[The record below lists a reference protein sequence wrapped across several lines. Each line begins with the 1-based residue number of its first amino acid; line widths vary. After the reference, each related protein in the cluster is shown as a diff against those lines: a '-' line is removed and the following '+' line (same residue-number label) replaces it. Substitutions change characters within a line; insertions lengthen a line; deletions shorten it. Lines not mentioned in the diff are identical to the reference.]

1 QWQRVHRGPGVH
13 AAWHGAGNRSG
24 SGGAGGDGALAGRA
38 AGPPDGQQGG
48 KGAGAGV
55 IPGRSPDKAEGRIRG
70 GPANSHHRDQPP
82 YRLANPLPY
91 PLFRSESGTPGALR
105 LPGLRRPRGMGLET
119 GVDLEALAE
128 TGRWLAAL
136 LGRPTGSKVGKALA
150 GVILAVARIRP
161 KAASG
166 AGEPAPPRS
175 AAVPARQSSPYSP
188 VPQGARSPGCAY
200 PGYAACPSPSR
211 TESNA

>member
-55 IPGRSPDKAEGRIRG
+55 LPGRSPDKAEGRIRG

-91 PLFRSESGTPGALR
+91 PLSLR
-105 LPGLRRPRGMGLET
+105 ERGN
-119 GVDLEALAE
+119 
-128 TGRWLAAL
+128 
-136 LGRPTGSKVGKALA
+136 
-150 GVILAVARIRP
+150 
-161 KAASG
+161 
-166 AGEPAPPRS
+166 
-175 AAVPARQSSPYSP
+175 
-188 VPQGARSPGCAY
+188 PGCASLTRATGRVAWGWR
-200 PGYAACPSPSR
+200 PAWIWRRWRRRGAGWPRFWAALRAASWERCWR
-211 TESNA
+211 WKK

>member
-1 QWQRVHRGPGVH
+1 LTTGSMVGKSVEGMSYLPVT
-13 AAWHGAGNRSG
+13 RSRPWPHPV
-24 SGGAGGDGALAGRA
+24 S
-38 AGPPDGQQGG
+38 
-48 KGAGAGV
+48 
-55 IPGRSPDKAEGRIRG
+55 
-70 GPANSHHRDQPP
+70 ANSHHRDQPP

-150 GVILAVARIRP
+150 REYTWP
-161 KAASG
+161 
-166 AGEPAPPRS
+166 
-175 AAVPARQSSPYSP
+175 
-188 VPQGARSPGCAY
+188 
-200 PGYAACPSPSR
+200 
-211 TESNA
+211 